1 METKFKEI
9 KNKDEEYNA
18 KKIISSI
25 DRGEKEIFEDNE
37 IENRKRLYYS
47 ENHTIGVYCEYII
60 KDEIHIQIG
69 FNEDMPEEVNDE
81 VLNFI
86 KGDSHDNYEVL
97 NLIKGDSHDN
107 YNIRIWYSPRNK
119 KLEEFLLKK
128 LIYKEK
134 GEEIYEFTLQ
144 KKMLKNE
151 ECTYIINNLE
161 IVPFKEKYI
170 NDVCNMFDKSLAHTF
185 DNPNEKVFLNSKN
198 TFLHEWI
205 YKSNRSEFY
214 VVIEKNN
221 IIGAY
226 ILDGLE
232 IDILT
237 VAINKQGK
245 GIGKY
250 ILNHAMKHILE
261 LNRGNPYLYCM
272 KSNLNAV
279 EFYKHEGFE
288 MTGYSSYIALK

>member
-1 METKFKEI
+1 METKFREI

-69 FNEDMPEEVNDE
+69 FNEDMPEKLND
-81 VLNFI
+81 
-86 KGDSHDNYEVL
+86 EVL

-151 ECTYIINNLE
+151 ECTYINNLE

-205 YKSNRSEFY
+205 DKSNRGEFY

-232 IDILT
+232 IDILA

-250 ILNHAMKHILE
+250 MLNHAMKHILE
-261 LNRGNPYLYCM
+261 SNKSNPYLYCM

>member
-37 IENRKRLYYS
+37 IENKKRLYYS

-69 FNEDMPEEVNDE
+69 FNEDMPEELND
-81 VLNFI
+81 
-86 KGDSHDNYEVL
+86 EVL

-205 YKSNRSEFY
+205 DKSNRSEFY

-232 IDILT
+232 IDILA

-245 GIGKY
+245 GIGEY
-250 ILNHAMKHILE
+250 MLNHAMKHILE